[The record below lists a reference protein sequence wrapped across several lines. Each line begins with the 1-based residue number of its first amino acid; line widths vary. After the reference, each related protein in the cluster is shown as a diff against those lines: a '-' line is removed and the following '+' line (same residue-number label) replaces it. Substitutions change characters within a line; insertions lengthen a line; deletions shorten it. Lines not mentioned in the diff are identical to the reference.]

1 MKSDRKIHSI
11 PIISLVGPSGSGKT
25 TLLVALIPEL
35 IKRGLRVGTIKH
47 DAHGTEV
54 DRPGKDT
61 WRHFQAG
68 AEVVALAGPHQLTI
82 FRRWEPERTVEEV
95 AAHLEGVDLILVEG
109 FKTGPQ
115 PKIEVR
121 RRGAGGQGP
130 ALVGDPTLVAV
141 VTDEE
146 GEGGPVP
153 RLPLNDPGA
162 VADFLLGWLNR
173 QR

>member
-1 MKSDRKIHSI
+1 MKFKDKIHSI

-25 TLLVALIPEL
+25 TLLTALIPEL
-35 IKRGLRVGTIKH
+35 TKRGLRVGTIKH
-47 DAHGTEV
+47 DAHGAEV
-54 DRPGKDT
+54 DQPGKDT

-68 AEVVALAGPHQLTI
+68 AEVVALAGPHKLTV
-82 FRRWEPERTVEEV
+82 FRRWAPERSLEEV

-109 FKTGPQ
+109 FKAGPQ

-121 RRGAGGQGP
+121 RRGVGEQGL
-130 ALVGDPTLVAV
+130 ALAGDPTLVAV

-146 GEGGPVP
+146 GKGGPVP
-153 RLPLNDPGA
+153 QLPLNDPGA
-162 VADFLLGWLNR
+162 VADFLLGWLDR